1 MKVVPESDFESLS
14 KYLDV
19 TEDQKDDAVIQEEE
33 LDVNTKRCLEE
44 GDCN

>member
-19 TEDQKDDAVIQEEE
+19 TEDQKDCAIIQEEE
-33 LDVNTKRCLEE
+33 LDANTKRCLEE